1 MKLNNINPLNFQKR
15 LVAKVKGE
23 KEDSK
28 EYKIYRLDKKDRNYI
43 TDVINDWQ
51 GGMFFMDVLDDLES
65 NKDEYQIYVLEDNK
79 KHCLSYAE
87 ISTKSP
93 YFNQLLFI
101 ETKPSLS
108 YKNKER
114 KTKYAGETMLSFLL
128 GLTKATSKDKHF
140 EVPHVLSTSYSFYVD
155 KCGFKNHEGKSKM
168 LVYKPREEFD
178 SLIEQNKNHTDSTIE
193 ILI

>member
-1 MKLNNINPLNFQKR
+1 MKLNNTNPLNFQKR

-51 GGMFFMDVLDDLES
+51 DGMFFMDILDDLES
-65 NKDEYQIYVLEDNK
+65 GKDEYQVFVLEDSK

-87 ISTKSP
+87 ILTKSP

-108 YKNKER
+108 HKNKER
-114 KTKYAGETMLSFLL
+114 KTKYIGETMIAFLL
-128 GLTKATSKDKHF
+128 GLTKATSNSKNF
-140 EVPHVLSTSYSFYVD
+140 EVPHAISTSQAFYVD
-155 KCGFKNHEGKSKM
+155 KCKFDYHEGKSR
-168 LVYKPREEFD
+168 LSVFKPREEFD
-178 SLIEQNKNHTDSTIE
+178 SLIEQNEKHTGSKIKF
-193 ILI
+193 II